1 MYIVH
6 CNNLHLVHVL
16 PWKTSKHIQKNST
29 SANYG
34 LQNSFITM
42 HWTLCTFY
50 KKVVGLWVREG
61 GSPDRNKSYFVHV
74 STYLL
79 SRLVET
85 DVGPPHE
92 APLPLVKISVAEC
105 LLFSAMLGQALHHF
119 YWTYVSISKMYL

>member
-1 MYIVH
+1 
-6 CNNLHLVHVL
+6 
-16 PWKTSKHIQKNST
+16 
-29 SANYG
+29 
-34 LQNSFITM
+34 M

-50 KKVVGLWVREG
+50 KKVVGLSVREG

-74 STYLL
+74 SAYLL

-119 YWTYVSISKMYL
+119 YWTYVCISKMYLYI